1 MFPFKRDPA
10 SSLFQL
16 NAFLV
21 PLIHT
26 IYHHVSSR
34 PRCNVGVGNRKA
46 QHFAPLSSARTS
58 SQAIIHYKVHHH
70 KSSRHLE
77 SKTLCTQPRPEPSP
91 GYLSW
96 EWLEEEGC
104 GSPSPAGLLAG
115 AGMPYPDSLNHGSPS
130 SLCLFLPARSKG
142 RRFALFLR
150 RNTSL
155 LLG

>member
-104 GSPSPAGLLAG
+104 GSPLQLGCWQGQACLTQTLWTTAAPQVCVCFCLPEAKGE
-115 AGMPYPDSLNHGSPS
+115 DSL
-130 SLCLFLPARSKG
+130 CF
-142 RRFALFLR
+142 
-150 RNTSL
+150 
-155 LLG
+155 